1 MKGGS
6 DTGYTAA
13 GAFTKSPAELPGW
26 DIETHLRGETRRVMK
41 ILNDV
46 INSLPHRGT
55 KVREIHVCAHWTAV
69 LSKRCGLASTF
80 KEEGHP
86 HKGVRDV
93 GHLTK
98 KNASELALYSRS
110 EHLLEA
116 SIGMAAI
123 NSLIDIDESTCIE
136 ANAYEILL
144 EKGRG
149 KNVAVVGHFPFLSML
164 KDSVKNLWIIEKRPL
179 EGDLREDVAE
189 EILPQCDVVG
199 ITGTTFINHTLE
211 GLLAHCKESFVAMI
225 GPTTPLTPVLFD
237 YGIDVISGSKVVD
250 HHEVIRF
257 ISQGATFKELH
268 RHGVKLLTMM
278 R

>member
-1 MKGGS
+1 
-6 DTGYTAA
+6 
-13 GAFTKSPAELPGW
+13 
-26 DIETHLRGETRRVMK
+26 MK
-41 ILNDV
+41 ILEDV
-46 INSLPHRGT
+46 IASLPHGET

-69 LSKRCGLASTF
+69 LSKHCGLASTL

-93 GHLTK
+93 GHLVEK
-98 KNASELALYSRS
+98 SAFELALYSRS
-110 EHLLEA
+110 ENLLEA

-123 NSLIDIDESTCIE
+123 NSLIDIDESKCVE

-144 EKGRG
+144 ERGRG

-164 KDSVKNLWIIEKRPL
+164 RESVRNLWIIEKRPL
-179 EGDLREDVAE
+179 EGDLPEEAAE

-211 GLLAHCKESFVAMI
+211 DLLTHCEKSFIALI
-225 GPTTPLTPVLFD
+225 GPTTPLTPILFD
-237 YGIDVISGSKVVD
+237 YGIDVISGSKVVEPQ
-250 HHEVIRF
+250 EVIRF

-268 RHGVKLLTMM
+268 HHGVTLLTMM